1 MTLKG
6 SVGLKSI
13 QFSET
18 EFYELHEGRWHRLLV
33 NGERDPA
40 VRLLVAGGM
49 QAFAHSEGTR
59 ICVTTRIHT
68 KIVKKKKGAGSKFPD
83 DPHGILEPKT

>member
-1 MTLKG
+1 MK
-6 SVGLKSI
+6 SPEVKSI
-13 QFSET
+13 QFFEID
-18 EFYELHEGRWHRLLV
+18 FYEVHEGRWHLLKP
-33 NGERDPA
+33 NGERHPGSGMP
-40 VRLLVAGGM
+40 VAGGLH
-49 QAFAHSEGTR
+49 AAARPEGTR